1 MAKLLVIRVPCTET
15 IHIYC
20 CEKDPLKSTYPS
32 LIAGSDYMTDSNF
45 SRHFM
50 ATDFPLCFNVEFFE
64 DSLFEGNETFNLR
77 LQTVNSFITL
87 NPSSALFTIYNT
99 VSPYS
104 LMKC

>member
-1 MAKLLVIRVPCTET
+1 
-15 IHIYC
+15 
-20 CEKDPLKSTYPS
+20 
-32 LIAGSDYMTDSNF
+32 MTDSNF

-50 ATDFPLCFNVEFFE
+50 ATDFPLCFNVELFE
-64 DSLFEGNETFNLR
+64 DSLFEGNETFNLS

-104 LMKC
+104 LINEIDIYHLFTQGVIWILRVF